1 VESVVS
7 RLLRRVILD
16 QMQTNLLTAGQMSVS
31 LLLLSVLLTVR
42 QFHRILTIQAFSTP
56 DNPAGPFNA
65 LFTRQRDFSP
75 LPMLGKNESFGAC
88 LMIKEDNNLLYEWLS
103 YHYTTLP
110 LRYLLIGS
118 DLENKQDPR
127 DVLERWGKA
136 NVGLHYWVLNASEFM
151 FRHGTS
157 KGMLDAHHSFVHRQR
172 AFITTCTEFMKSKGL
187 HWVAY
192 IDSDEF
198 ITMNRLGTDE
208 TQPAFNDTLPAKKL
222 LARNMRSALP
232 PLHSNSTVLDAILD
246 LERISSLSP
255 CNTMPRLLYGSLENV
270 TCRDATVA
278 NQLGRLPG
286 FDFSEMSTL
295 RFTQHSRKGDF
306 AMSKFGKVLMDVSEL
321 SNETVATKLPRN
333 VHRPY
338 KPECGPGV
346 AAFDE
351 AVFIVNHYIG
361 SWERYSSRTD
371 ARRSRHEWE
380 KRAFLTNGNS
390 CDQKVF
396 EWFPRFVQQVG
407 LARSKFLLGWDRD
420 LIQPGWTQ

>member
-1 VESVVS
+1 
-7 RLLRRVILD
+7 
-16 QMQTNLLTAGQMSVS
+16 MSVS
-31 LLLLSVLLTVR
+31 LLLLSILLTVR
-42 QFHRILTIQAFSTP
+42 QFHRILNLQAFITQ
-56 DNPAGPFNA
+56 DNPAEPFTEV
-65 LFTRQRDFSP
+65 FIRQRDFSP
-75 LPMLGKNESFGAC
+75 LLKLGKNESFGAC

-103 YHYTTLP
+103 YHYTILP

-136 NVGLHYWVLNASEFM
+136 NVGLHYWILNSSEFM
-151 FRHGTS
+151 FRHGTT
-157 KGMLDAHHSFVHRQR
+157 KGILDAHHSFVHRQR
-172 AFITTCTEFMKSKGL
+172 AFITTCTEFMKNEGL

-198 ITMNRLGTDE
+198 ITMNRLGRDE
-208 TQPAFNDTLPAKKL
+208 LQVVEPARNDPLHDKKL

-232 PLHSNSTVLDAILD
+232 PVHSNKTVLDAMLD
-246 LERISSLSP
+246 LKRISSLSP
-255 CNTMPRLLYGSLENV
+255 CNTLPRLLYGSLENV
-270 TCRDATVA
+270 TCREATVA
-278 NQLGRLPG
+278 NQLVRLPG
-286 FDFSEMSTL
+286 FDVSDLSTL
-295 RFTQHSRKGDF
+295 RFTQHARKGDF
-306 AMSKFGKVLMDVSEL
+306 AMSKFGKVIMDVSEL
-321 SNETVATKLPRN
+321 SNQTVATKLPRN

-351 AVFIVNHYIG
+351 AVFTLNHYIG

-390 CDQKVF
+390 CDQNVF

-407 LARSKFLLGWDRD
+407 VGRSKFLLGWDSD
-420 LIQPGWTQ
+420 LIQPGWLQ